1 MKTIHVQASS
11 HSYDVTIGENIHRQ
25 LGTYVDIDA
34 YSSVFVI
41 TDEHVFSHYG
51 ESFIASIPHNRITQA
66 VIPSG
71 EQSKSFEQYYAL
83 LTKALS
89 KGIDRKGLII
99 AFGGG
104 VVGDIAGFVASTLLR
119 GVDYIQV
126 PTTILAHDSS
136 VGGKVAINHPLGKNL
151 IGHFY
156 APKAV
161 VYDVAL
167 LESLPANEIRSG
179 YTELIKEALIDNQ
192 PLFEQMTAHP
202 LRNRSTKDF
211 IPFIQKGI
219 EIKARIVEA
228 DERESGVRAFL
239 NLGHTL
245 GHAIEADAGYG
256 TLTHGEAVAIGLLFS
271 LYVSEKTFSSTMPL
285 QSLYQWFVQ
294 NNYPMNV
301 NTQRIP
307 NYIDL
312 MKKDKKVHKN
322 HIHMVLLKKIGEPRT
337 FAFTATQLSSLLN
350 EFIEEMHT
358 W

>member
-1 MKTIHVQASS
+1 MKTIPVRAST
-11 HSYDVTIGENIHRQ
+11 HSYNVIIGEHIYCQ
-25 LGTYVDIDA
+25 LDTYVELNS

-41 TDEHVFSHYG
+41 TDEHVYSHYG
-51 ESFIASIPHNRITQA
+51 DSFIKAIPHKRVSQA
-66 VIPSG
+66 IIPSG
-71 EQSKSFEQYYAL
+71 EQSKSFDQYYDL
-83 LTKALS
+83 ITKALS
-89 KGIDRKGLII
+89 EGIDRKGLII

-119 GVDYIQV
+119 GIDYIQV

-151 IGHFY
+151 IGQFY

-161 VYDVAL
+161 IYDVAL
-167 LESLPANEIRSG
+167 LKSLPPHEIRSG
-179 YTELIKEALIDNQ
+179 YTELIKEALIDHQSLFEEMIAQ
-192 PLFEQMTAHP
+192 PLS
-202 LRNRSTKDF
+202 NRLTKDF

-219 EIKARIVEA
+219 EIKARIVEE

-239 NLGHTL
+239 NLGHTF

-271 LYVSEKTFSSTMPL
+271 LYVSEKTFSNALPL
-285 QSLYQWFVQ
+285 QELYQWFMQ
-294 NNYPMNV
+294 NKYPMNIDAK
-301 NTQRIP
+301 RIP
-307 NYIDL
+307 NYIAL
-312 MKKDKKVHKN
+312 MKKDKKVQKD
-322 HIHMVLLKKIGEPRT
+322 HIHMVLLKEIGRPT
-337 FAFTATQLSSLLN
+337 TVGFTPEQLTNLLN